1 MVNLKTHWST
11 CRSDS
16 CCAALPGYM
25 VWRSQG
31 AKRSHKSIIKIKKLC
46 MVFAVPEKTTLRTKP
61 RGS

>member
-25 VWRSQG
+25 VWRSQS
-31 AKRSHKSIIKIKKLC
+31 ARRRHKSIIKIKKALHGIRR
-46 MVFAVPEKTTLRTKP
+46 ARENDTQDETT
-61 RGS
+61 G